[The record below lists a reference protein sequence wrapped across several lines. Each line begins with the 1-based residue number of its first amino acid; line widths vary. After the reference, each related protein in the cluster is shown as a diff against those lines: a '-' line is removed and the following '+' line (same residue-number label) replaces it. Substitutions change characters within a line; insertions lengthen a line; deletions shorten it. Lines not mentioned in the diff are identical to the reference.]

1 VKNKVKRTVL
11 MLLVAVIL
19 FSATMVIPA
28 LHYSKWKDIVQG
40 GALGLTLAGII
51 SIITLIIDYLRES
64 KKGA

>member
-19 FSATMVIPA
+19 FSASMVIPA
-28 LHYSKWKDIVQG
+28 LHYSKWRDIVQG
-40 GALGLTLAGII
+40 GALGLTLAGTI

>member
-1 VKNKVKRTVL
+1 

-19 FSATMVIPA
+19 FSASMVIPA
-28 LHYSKWKDIVQG
+28 LHYSKWRDIVQG

>member
-1 VKNKVKRTVL
+1 

-19 FSATMVIPA
+19 FSASMVIPA
-28 LHYSKWKDIVQG
+28 LHNSKWKDLVQG

-51 SIITLIIDYLRES
+51 SIVTLILDYLRES

>member
-1 VKNKVKRTVL
+1 

-19 FSATMVIPA
+19 FSASMVIPA
-28 LHYSKWKDIVQG
+28 LQHSKWKDLIQG

-64 KKGA
+64 KRGA